1 MFLRIFNSFIAC
13 DLIILILLW
22 IVNVTAYPLW
32 CFQCSDVDGGIQV
45 AHFIAFIQ
53 NLIGDLLTEVIKFI
67 GISKN

>member
-45 AHFIAFIQ
+45 AHFIAFI
-53 NLIGDLLTEVIKFI
+53 
-67 GISKN
+67 